1 MPNQR
6 KRSSDFLPVDESDD
20 KPFLK
25 SIPTA
30 GVKICGFFETSGKD
44 GCDLVNIIHSTLHT
58 Y

>member
-1 MPNQR
+1 
-6 KRSSDFLPVDESDD
+6 VDESDD